1 MNLEELLFKRK
12 KELETLFFGKELKD
26 IKKSTKFLK
35 LIRNELVYLDD
46 FLTKVEILELVN
58 MVFETQIKYSNFYK
72 FFVKSVDK
80 KRIKVSK
87 INTKKDDITSNNQID
102 KTEVK
107 NDISN
112 SQVQLAQV
120 KELKDDGELKIAD
133 KSDFK

>member
-1 MNLEELLFKRK
+1 MEKLLFKRK
-12 KELETLFFGKELKD
+12 KELEVLFGKELKE

-35 LIRNELVYLDD
+35 LLIKELVYLDE
-46 FLTKVEILELVN
+46 FFTKVEMLELVN
-58 MVFETQIKYSNFYK
+58 SVFHVNIKYSNFYK

-80 KRIKVSK
+80 KGIKVSK
-87 INTKKDDITSNNQID
+87 INTKKEDITSKNQID
-102 KTEVK
+102 KSEVR
-107 NDISN
+107 NEIPN

>member
-12 KELETLFFGKELKD
+12 KELETLLGKELKE

-35 LIRNELVYLDD
+35 LIRNELVYLND
-46 FLTKVEILELVN
+46 FFTKVEILELIN
-58 MVFETQIKYSNFYK
+58 SVFETKVKYSNFYK
-72 FFVKSVDK
+72 WYVKNIIK
-80 KRIKVSK
+80 NEIKVPK
-87 INTKKDDITSNNQID
+87 NNTKKEDITSKNQID
-102 KTEVK
+102 KSEVK
-107 NDISN
+107 NDFAN

>member
-12 KELETLFFGKELKD
+12 KELETLFGKELKE

-35 LIRNELVYLDD
+35 LIINELVYLND
-46 FLTKVEILELVN
+46 FFTKVEILELVN
-58 MVFETQIKYSNFYK
+58 SVFHMNIKYSNFYK
-72 FFVKSVDK
+72 FFVKNVDK

-102 KTEVK
+102 KNEVK

-112 SQVQLAQV
+112 TQVQLAQV
-120 KELKDDGELKIAD
+120 KELKDDGELKRAD

>member
-1 MNLEELLFKRK
+1 MEELLFKRK
-12 KELETLFFGKELKD
+12 KELETLFGKELKE

-46 FLTKVEILELVN
+46 FLTKVEILELIN
-58 MVFETQIKYSNFYK
+58 SVFETKVKYSNFYK
-72 FFVKSVDK
+72 WYVKNIIK
-80 KRIKVSK
+80 NEIKVPK
-87 INTKKDDITSNNQID
+87 KKTKKDDITSNNQID

-120 KELKDDGELKIAD
+120 KELKDDGELKRAD
-133 KSDFK
+133 RSDFK

>member
-1 MNLEELLFKRK
+1 MEELLFKRK
-12 KELETLFFGKELKD
+12 KELETLFGKELKE

-46 FLTKVEILELVN
+46 FLTKVEILELIN
-58 MVFETQIKYSNFYK
+58 SVFETKVKYSNFYK
-72 FFVKSVDK
+72 WYVKNIESNE
-80 KRIKVSK
+80 IKISK
-87 INTKKDDITSNNQID
+87 INTKKEDITSKNQID
-102 KTEVK
+102 KSEVR

-120 KELKDDGELKIAD
+120 KELKDDGELKRAD

>member
-12 KELETLFFGKELKD
+12 KELETLLGKELKD

-35 LIRNELVYLDD
+35 LIRTELVYLND
-46 FLTKVEILELVN
+46 FFTKVEILELVN
-58 MVFETQIKYSNFYK
+58 SVFETKVKYSNFYK
-72 FFVKSVDK
+72 WYVKNI
-80 KRIKVSK
+80 IKNEIIVPK
-87 INTKKDDITSNNQID
+87 NNTKKDDITSNNQID

-120 KELKDDGELKIAD
+120 KELKDDGELKRAD
-133 KSDFK
+133 RSDFK

>member
-1 MNLEELLFKRK
+1 MEELLFKRK
-12 KELETLFFGKELKD
+12 KELETLFGKELKE

-58 MVFETQIKYSNFYK
+58 KIFQTQIKYSNFYK
-72 FFVKSVDK
+72 FFVKNI
-80 KRIKVSK
+80 IKNEIKISK
-87 INTKKDDITSNNQID
+87 INTKKEDITSKNQID
-102 KTEVK
+102 KSEVK
-107 NDISN
+107 NDFAN

-120 KELKDDGELKIAD
+120 KELKDDGELKRAD

>member
-1 MNLEELLFKRK
+1 MEELLFKRK
-12 KELETLFFGKELKD
+12 KELETLFGKELKE

-120 KELKDDGELKIAD
+120 KELKDDGELKRAD

>member
-1 MNLEELLFKRK
+1 MEELLFKRK
-12 KELETLFFGKELKD
+12 KELETLFGKELKE

-35 LIRNELVYLDD
+35 LIRNELVYLND
-46 FLTKVEILELVN
+46 FFTKVEILELIN
-58 MVFETQIKYSNFYK
+58 SVFHMNIKYSNFYK
-72 FFVKSVDK
+72 FFVKNVDK

-102 KTEVK
+102 KNEVK

-112 SQVQLAQV
+112 TQVQLAQV
-120 KELKDDGELKIAD
+120 KELKDDGELKRAD

>member
-12 KELETLFFGKELKD
+12 KELETLLGKELKE

-35 LIRNELVYLDD
+35 LIRTELVYLND
-46 FLTKVEILELVN
+46 FFTKVEILELVN
-58 MVFETQIKYSNFYK
+58 SVFHVNIKYSNFYK
-72 FFVKSVDK
+72 FF
-80 KRIKVSK
+80 IKNIIKNEIIVPK
-87 INTKKDDITSNNQID
+87 NNTKKDDITSNNQID
-102 KTEVK
+102 KTAVK

-120 KELKDDGELKIAD
+120 KELKDDGELKRAD

>member
-12 KELETLFFGKELKD
+12 KELETLFGKELKD

-120 KELKDDGELKIAD
+120 KELKDDGELKRAD

>member
-12 KELETLFFGKELKD
+12 KELETLFGKELKE

-35 LIRNELVYLDD
+35 LIIKELVYLDE
-46 FLTKVEILELVN
+46 FFTKVEILELVN
-58 MVFETQIKYSNFYK
+58 SVFHVNIKYSNFYK
-72 FFVKSVDK
+72 FFVKNIIK
-80 KRIKVSK
+80 NEIKVSK

-102 KTEVK
+102 NSEVK
-107 NDISN
+107 NDFAN

-120 KELKDDGELKIAD
+120 KELKDDGELKRAD

>member
-12 KELETLFFGKELKD
+12 KELETLFGKDIKE

-35 LIRNELVYLDD
+35 LIIKELVYLND
-46 FLTKVEILELVN
+46 FFTKVEILELVN
-58 MVFETQIKYSNFYK
+58 KVFETQIKYSNFYK

-80 KRIKVSK
+80 NEIKVSK

-102 KTEVK
+102 KSEVEK
-107 NDISN
+107 NHAS

-120 KELKDDGELKIAD
+120 KELKDDGELKRAD

>member
-1 MNLEELLFKRK
+1 MEELLFKRK
-12 KELETLFFGKELKD
+12 KELETLFGKEIKE

-58 MVFETQIKYSNFYK
+58 KIFQTQIKYSNFYK
-72 FFVKSVDK
+72 FFVKNI
-80 KRIKVSK
+80 IKNEIKISK
-87 INTKKDDITSNNQID
+87 INIKKENFTSNNQRD
-102 KTEVK
+102 KSEVK
-107 NDISN
+107 NDFAN

-120 KELKDDGELKIAD
+120 KELKDDGELKRAD